1 MIWGWCWWVGMC
13 CSKVVCSKRR
23 KEVKAMRCR
32 WTRIVTGIMVWAARH
47 LFAIASM
54 YSVYIG
60 LSRSLM

>member
-1 MIWGWCWWVGMC
+1 MC

>member
-1 MIWGWCWWVGMC
+1 MC

-23 KEVKAMRCR
+23 
-32 WTRIVTGIMVWAARH
+32 TLDSDSDGYNGRIWAARH

-54 YSVYIG
+54 YSVYIV